1 MAKLNEHMWTE
12 LFLRNAEPLV
22 QEIDEIIRHL
32 AEYRDA
38 IAGGEEERLCTLLR
52 EGRERKESIG

>member
-1 MAKLNEHMWTE
+1 MAKLNEQMWTE
-12 LFLRNAEPLV
+12 LFLRNVEPLV

-32 AEYRDA
+32 TDYRDA
-38 IAGGEEERLCTLLR
+38 IANGQEERLCNLLR